1 MTILFFYSFDGFVNL
16 LPSLFYALPYNAYL
30 YIEILF
36 IQLKNNFIIM
46 SKASDLGRLGE
57 ELAATYLMRNGFRIL
72 QRNWN
77 RYNGYELDIVA
88 YKGGVLHF
96 VEVKTRSSEILSSPF
111 DAIDNDKMVHIY
123 SAIQHYFRYFRLSDS
138 YPWVFDAVGVVY
150 ENENKYSIDF
160 REDVGGNVDYA
171 AYYRKK
177 YRKPPLTW

>member
-1 MTILFFYSFDGFVNL
+1 MV
-16 LPSLFYALPYNAYL
+16 
-30 YIEILF
+30 
-36 IQLKNNFIIM
+36 
-46 SKASDLGRLGE
+46 
-57 ELAATYLMRNGFRIL
+57 
-72 QRNWN
+72 
-77 RYNGYELDIVA
+77 VA

-160 REDVGGNVDYA
+160 REDVGVYLYERSGGIFPSIWVRGNRRGAWGFFHGAPRGGRRVRNDENCA
-171 AYYRKK
+171 SA
-177 YRKPPLTW
+177 L